1 MDLIRILYAIN
12 TWTES
17 RIALQGLKKGTL
29 RLILNY
35 RINALK
41 YIFKLTP
48 TKENYKVFKIN
59 TS

>member
-1 MDLIRILYAIN
+1 MDQIRILYAIN

-17 RIALQGLKKGTL
+17 RIVLQGLKKGTL

-48 TKENYKVFKIN
+48 TKEKHKVFKIN